1 MATANLCKC
10 NKCDNTL
17 IDQNPQI
24 NAPEF
29 NLIGNEIN
37 MMWSETDRAWVCP
50 VCRTDAFLS
59 DVDNR
64 PNDNVN
70 VQGLIGHRAYQY
82 AHAHT

>member
-24 NAPEF
+24 NAPEY
-29 NLIGNEIN
+29 NLIGNEVN
-37 MMWSETDRAWVCP
+37 MIWSGIEEAWVCP

-59 DVDNR
+59 DVDDR

-70 VQGLIGHRAYQY
+70 VQGLIGQRAFQH
-82 AHAHT
+82 AHA